1 MKGYER
7 RAAGKPDYYK
17 LAAWDAALVL
27 WRDGKK
33 QFDTEAE
40 ARAAAVK
47 PGRYRVSKVT
57 DGRGREDMEP
67 FEVTQ

>member
-17 LAAWDAALVL
+17 LAVWDAMRCV
-27 WRDGKK
+27 WVDGKK
-33 QFDTEAE
+33 QFDTEAD
-40 ARAAAVK
+40 AIAAAVK

-57 DGRGREDMEP
+57 DGRGRTDMEP
-67 FEVTQ
+67 FEVT